1 MVLSCRF
8 ADGVNVEVTPE
19 KVSAPAIAAPLGGDR
34 VKVAVLIVEA
44 FIVSLKV
51 AVTTCVT
58 GTPVA
63 RFAGMVETTNGATN
77 PDCSRP
83 QPAAKTLSAITN
95 NQILPPFVCM
105 RLSCVFRADAFPGPA
120 ARG

>member
-1 MVLSCRF
+1 M
-8 ADGVNVEVTPE
+8 AT
-19 KVSAPAIAAPLGGDR
+19 PLGGDT

-51 AVTTCVT
+51 TVTICVS

-63 RFAGMVETTNGATN
+63 RFAGIVETTNGATN

-83 QPAAKTLSAITN
+83 QPAAKTLSATTA
-95 NQILPPFVCM
+95 NQILPPFNVCM
-105 RLSCVFRADAFPGPA
+105 RLSCVFGADAFPGTA